1 MNPIR
6 IKLEGFMSYRH
17 EAELNFEDKPI
28 WVLTGDNGS
37 GKSAIFDAV
46 TFALYGKTQRNV
58 NNSDMINIHA
68 DQFLIEFDFKSGKRV
83 YRLRKTVPRKGR
95 ATYQVI
101 DLDTREPV
109 PDTSSKVGFDTWIAN
124 EIGIDLQTFTAS
136 VLLGQGNSDLLIRE
150 NPVERHKMLTQI
162 VDLSAYQRLF
172 ELADNKR
179 KISEMDRHKVEGQ
192 VENFPLID
200 QSELDQISSQ
210 IGEQTTVMEQL
221 QKRQVHLSTI
231 AVQAQQWARLLQQKS
246 QIIRSMG
253 DAKAVID
260 NVDQIEENGQRFDYL
275 SKYLPKLSKLAKD
288 RQNLTQID
296 SQIQKNTQLI
306 EQSTTELDEFRKI
319 KEQLEKKRSQVK
331 DYSSLL
337 TEAKTLSAEANRLL
351 GRFRT
356 LDGKSACDSCGQPL
370 TADHFETERQRREQV
385 LNERQK
391 NERQLQVQHNQS
403 VLLRTKLEKDQ
414 KATEDRILK
423 VESRLRENQSGLEL
437 LASKKEMITQVVTD
451 LLAETPA
458 DMHHLNADKLLLLQT
473 EYQSLKGAD
482 RKLEQLRQVQL
493 AQQKNQIR
501 LEQVVADMA
510 EIPDLARVDAGQLQ
524 LEVQQVERRSTELS
538 RKLESMRLE
547 LEKKKQQRHQHQKL
561 KQQLDKISLQAG
573 LYKDLSTLL
582 GRDKLQRYLLRQA
595 ELGIVENANRVL
607 DRISSGTIRLSL
619 RQEYQDAD
627 SGQEKALDLVAHNSN
642 LIDESGSSTSNTPIP
657 VSLLSGSQ
665 RFRVS
670 VALALGIGQYT
681 SKHKRNLDTV
691 IIDEGFGSLDE
702 AGRRELVDEL
712 QNLTGLLDRIILVTH
727 QEEIARAFPNG
738 YQIRLE
744 DESSKVSLIE

>member
-6 IKLEGFMSYRH
+6 IKLEGFMSYRY

-68 DQFLIEFDFKSGKRV
+68 DQFLVEFDFKSGKCA

-101 DLDTREPV
+101 DLDAREPV
-109 PDTSSKVGFDTWIAN
+109 PDTSSKIGFDTWIAN
-124 EIGIDLQTFTAS
+124 EIGVDLQTFTAS

-162 VDLSAYQRLF
+162 VDLSAYQHLF

-179 KISEMDRHKVEGQ
+179 KISEVDRHKVEGRM
-192 VENFPLID
+192 ENFPLID
-200 QSELDQISSQ
+200 QSELDRISAQ
-210 IGEQTTVMEQL
+210 VNEQTAVMKQL

-231 AVQAQQWARLLQQKS
+231 VVQAQQWARLTQQKS

-253 DAKAVID
+253 DAKTMVD
-260 NVDQIEENGQRFDYL
+260 NADQIEKNGQRFDYL
-275 SKYLPKLSKLAKD
+275 SKHLPKLSRLAKD
-288 RQNLTQID
+288 RQNLTQIN
-296 SQIQKNTQLI
+296 SQIQKNIQLI
-306 EQSTTELDEFRKI
+306 EQATIELSGLRETRD
-319 KEQLEKKRSQVK
+319 QLENKRSQVK
-331 DYSSLL
+331 DYSTLL
-337 TEAKTLSAEANRLL
+337 TEAKTLCVEADRLL
-351 GRFRT
+351 GLFRT
-356 LDGKSACDSCGQPL
+356 LDDKSACDSCGQPL

-385 LNERQK
+385 LSERQQ
-391 NERQLQVQHNQS
+391 NEYQVQMQHNQS
-403 VLLRTKLEKDQ
+403 VSLRTKLEREQ
-414 KATEDRILK
+414 KTVEGQILK
-423 VESRLRENQSGLEL
+423 VEGKLRETQSGLEL
-437 LASKKEMITQVVTD
+437 LVSKKEMITQTVTD
-451 LLAETPA
+451 LLAEIPA
-458 DMHHLNADKLLLLQT
+458 DMHRLNADELPLLQT

-493 AQQKNQIR
+493 AQQKNQIL
-501 LEQVVADMA
+501 LEQVVANMA
-510 EIPDLARVDAGQLQ
+510 EIPDLARTDAGQLQ
-524 LEVQQVERRSTELS
+524 LEMRQVEGASAELS
-538 RKLESMRLE
+538 RKLELMRLE
-547 LEKKKQQRHQHQKL
+547 LDKKKHQRHQHQKL
-561 KQQLDKISLQAG
+561 KQRLDKTSLQAG

-619 RQEYQDAD
+619 RQEFQDAD

-642 LIDESGSSTSNTPIP
+642 LIDESGSNTSNTPIP

-744 DESSKVSLIE
+744 GESSKISLIE

>member
-95 ATYQVI
+95 STYQVI

-179 KISEMDRHKVEGQ
+179 KVSEVDRHKVEGQ
-192 VENFPLID
+192 VENLPLID

-210 IGEQTTVMEQL
+210 IGEQIVVMEQL

-231 AVQAQQWARLLQQKS
+231 AVQAQQWARLSQQKS

-260 NVDQIEENGQRFDYL
+260 NADQIEENGQRFDYL

-296 SQIQKNTQLI
+296 NQIQKNTQLI
-306 EQSTTELDEFRKI
+306 EQSTIELDELRK
-319 KEQLEKKRSQVK
+319 KNEQLEKKRSQVK

-351 GRFRT
+351 NRFRT

-370 TADHFETERQRREQV
+370 TADHFETEQKRREQV
-385 LNERQK
+385 LNGRRK
-391 NERQLQVQHNQS
+391 NEQQLQIQHNQS
-403 VLLRTKLEKDQ
+403 VSLRTRLEKD
-414 KATEDRILK
+414 KKTVEDQILK
-423 VESRLRENQSGLEL
+423 VEIRLRENQSGREL
-437 LASKKEMITQVVTD
+437 LASKKEMITQTAMD
-451 LLAETPA
+451 LLAEIPE
-458 DMHHLNADKLLLLQT
+458 DMHHLNADKLPFLQT
-473 EYQSLKGAD
+473 EYKSLKGAD

-501 LEQVVADMA
+501 LEQIVADMA
-510 EIPDLARVDAGQLQ
+510 EIPDLARVDADQLQ

-619 RQEYQDAD
+619 RQEYQDTE

-642 LIDESGSSTSNTPIP
+642 LIDGSGSNTSNTPIP